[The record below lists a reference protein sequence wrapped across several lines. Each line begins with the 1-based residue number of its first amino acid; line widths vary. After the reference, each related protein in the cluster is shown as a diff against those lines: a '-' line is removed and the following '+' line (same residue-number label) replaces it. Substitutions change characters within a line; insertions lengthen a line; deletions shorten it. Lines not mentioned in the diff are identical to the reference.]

1 MVVNAIKITQKM
13 KNKIQQSIEKDIMK
27 CKKITERLLS
37 KVLVSSCQS
46 KNGLILEWPRLQFL
60 TITASNTFNFSIRPC
75 NIVSHYF
82 FMIKELLVFFLRDSA
97 SISTTD
103 GENVERDMHQTSEI
117 TGVKDL
123 HRDTFI
129 KNYQR
134 DSRERDARS
143 VNKYPS
149 KQEDR

>member
-1 MVVNAIKITQKM
+1 
-13 KNKIQQSIEKDIMK
+13 
-27 CKKITERLLS
+27 
-37 KVLVSSCQS
+37 
-46 KNGLILEWPRLQFL
+46 
-60 TITASNTFNFSIRPC
+60 
-75 NIVSHYF
+75 
-82 FMIKELLVFFLRDSA
+82 MIKELFVFFLRDSA

-103 GENVERDMHQTSEI
+103 GENVERDMHLTPEI